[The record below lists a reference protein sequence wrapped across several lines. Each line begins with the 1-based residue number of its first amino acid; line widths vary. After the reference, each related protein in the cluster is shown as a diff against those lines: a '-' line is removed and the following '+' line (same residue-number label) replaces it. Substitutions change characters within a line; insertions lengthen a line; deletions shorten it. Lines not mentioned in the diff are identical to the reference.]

1 MARKVLVADDS
12 VTIQKVVGLTFAN
25 EDIELSFVD
34 NGEDA
39 ITIARKLRPDL
50 ILADVLMPGRSGYEV
65 CEFVK
70 TDPDL
75 RHTPVL
81 LLTGTFE
88 PFDADRCAQVRAD
101 GTITKPFESQT
112 LIRQVRELLDRP
124 RKRAASAEAPPAIS
138 PPQFVEAAPAPDTA
152 GALAFEASIGGGE
165 DNIDLWAGAVE
176 STPAHFPDG
185 PASSAGPADGEAFQF
200 SRDPDTAL
208 NREGLDVPQTAGEG
222 AGADWLAAPE
232 VDEQTPPASAL
243 PQDEDVW
250 DLSDFEAVE
259 EAQAGGDEAS
269 DSADEPET
277 LWNEAAA
284 EAIDIVESTN
294 LDMESESP
302 LTEASTLPEAS
313 PEPFNEPLDRAT
325 ASDGAAAGIEPRE
338 NPTEIVG
345 ENQFDEFDLSPADEA
360 ASFVSAI
367 MDIDTPA
374 PVAANRGGESGNE
387 NLEGDGLL
395 DELTL
400 EEIPEDEDFAT
411 IAATGAVPQTAAAPE
426 AVGEPAAGE
435 PEAKLAGIS
444 NEKSADVVREAVRDA
459 VEKVTWEAF
468 GDLSE
473 TVVRAVQEKVEKIA
487 WEVIPQ
493 LAETIIKEEIRK
505 LKEEDK

>member
-39 ITIARKLRPDL
+39 ITLARKLRPDL

-124 RKRAASAEAPPAIS
+124 CQRAAPAEAPPAIS
-138 PPQFVEAAPAPDTA
+138 PPQSVEAALAPDTA
-152 GALAFEASIGGGE
+152 GALAFEASIGGGD
-165 DNIDLWAGAVE
+165 DNIDLRI
-176 STPAHFPDG
+176 
-185 PASSAGPADGEAFQF
+185 EAFQF
-200 SRDPDTAL
+200 SRDPETAL
-208 NREGLDVPQTAGEG
+208 NRQGLDVPQTAGEG
-222 AGADWLAAPE
+222 AGEDWLAAPE
-232 VDEQTPPASAL
+232 EDVQEEDAQAPPASAL

-259 EAQAGGDEAS
+259 EASTGDDEAGA
-269 DSADEPET
+269 SADEPET

-294 LDMESESP
+294 LDMENESP
-302 LTEASTLPEAS
+302 LTEASTLLEAS
-313 PEPFNEPLDRAT
+313 PEPFDEPIDRAT
-325 ASDGAAAGIEPRE
+325 ANDGAAAGIETSE

-345 ENQFDEFDLSPADEA
+345 ENEFDEFDLSPADEA
-360 ASFVSAI
+360 ASFDSSI
-367 MDIDTPA
+367 LDLDTPEPKA
-374 PVAANRGGESGNE
+374 SGGGGEIGRE
-387 NLEGDGLL
+387 ILEGGGML

-400 EEIPEDEDFAT
+400 EEIPEDEDFA
-411 IAATGAVPQTAAAPE
+411 AVPQGAVPPQ
-426 AVGEPAAGE
+426 AVTE
-435 PEAKLAGIS
+435 PEAPLAGLS
-444 NEKSADVVREAVRDA
+444 SEKSADIVREAVRDA

-468 GDLSE
+468 SDLSE

-493 LAETIIKEEIRK
+493 MAETIIKEEIRK
-505 LKEEDK
+505 LKDEDK